1 MIGIQVSF
9 SDGPFSGAMLVSGR
23 VHPVRILANLTIVS
37 WTCMLFGGAF
47 GNPNLRQLD
56 AGKGQKFTN
65 EDTTKKMDGFVTGA
79 VTFVENMAIS
89 GISWYF
95 SLNVIKSQGC
105 KLFFLGNITLRD
117 CKIPFGI
124 L

>member
-37 WTCMLFGGAF
+37 WTCM
-47 GNPNLRQLD
+47 LRQLD